1 MLVNVITFSYPI
13 TKAQKSAL
21 EMKAQID
28 HAQTNKH
35 IGKSNLMDVS
45 PIAKSQQWET
55 NVTWEDL
62 LDEENDNEEE
72 EEGEENDEIDGEEK

>member
-1 MLVNVITFSYPI
+1 
-13 TKAQKSAL
+13 
-21 EMKAQID
+21 MKAQIN

-35 IGKSNLMDVS
+35 IGKISNLLDVS

-55 NVTWEDL
+55 NVTWSYLSILDDNCDWDDDTENAEEDL

-72 EEGEENDEIDGEEK
+72 EEEDDEIDGEEK